1 MTEITPQPGPRL
13 RVLILGG
20 TSGIAEATARLYAA
34 EGADILLVG
43 RDRTKLDTIAADLGV
58 RGAGRA
64 EVAISDLAAPADA
77 AAELSGFAATLGGV
91 DHILVAYG
99 ILGDQAEAARD
110 AAAAERIMTVNFNS
124 AAAWCLAAANLLE
137 SQGRGSLVVLGSV
150 AGDRGR
156 RQNFVYGAAKA
167 GLAALVEGIAHRF
180 AATGPRAVLV
190 KPGPTITAMTAGMT
204 RKGLLWAKPEAV
216 AAVVRRA
223 ADKGGPVV
231 YAPWFWRFIMLIIR
245 FLPASIFNRLDI

>member
-1 MTEITPQPGPRL
+1 MTTIAPATGRRL
-13 RVLILGG
+13 RLVVLGG

-34 EGADILLVG
+34 EGAEILLVG
-43 RDRTKLDTIAADLGV
+43 RQEDRLAAIAADLKV
-58 RGAGRA
+58 RGATRT
-64 EVAISDLAAPADA
+64 EVAIADLAVPRDA
-77 AAELSGFAATLGGV
+77 AAALAGFAATLGGI

-110 AAAAERIMTVNFNS
+110 PAAAERILAVNFTS
-124 AAAWCLAAANLLE
+124 ASAWCLAAANLLE
-137 SQGRGSLVVLGSV
+137 AQGQGSLVVLGSV

-180 AATGPRAVLV
+180 AAKGPRAVLV
-190 KPGPTITAMTAGMT
+190 KPGPTITPMTEGMQ
-204 RKGLLWAKPEAV
+204 RKGFTWAKPEDV

-231 YAPWFWRFIMLIIR
+231 YAPWFWRYIMLIIR
-245 FLPASIFNRLDI
+245 FLPAPIFNRLDI